1 MTDTNCTKD
10 LRHICTI
17 VVRELLQNRDW
28 ALLDEDVLV
37 ELVLDSTPP
46 DPTPSELKKQA
57 EHQYTIV
64 LYEACKQK
72 DDHARRERAYRE
84 LFHYLFRAAYNR
96 WPDLAEDVTQRALVL
111 VCEQVERCDHPGT
124 FLAFALWKLRH
135 ALQLELKARGSN
147 VPRVKIDPD
156 FLEQVPA
163 ALPRHLDYQESLQI
177 LSEAIHRIPDARQ
190 REAVLLKFFGGLS
203 DEDISEYLGVS
214 QGYVRVLRHRGLEH
228 LRSDC
233 KLGDYF
239 PALRDREKG
248 DEAEL

>member
-10 LRHICTI
+10 SRQICTI

-37 ELVLDSTPP
+37 KLVLNSTPP
-46 DPTPSELKKQA
+46 DLPLSELKRQA

-64 LYEACKQK
+64 LYEACKQE

-111 VCEQVERCDHPGT
+111 VCEQIERCDHPGT

-147 VPRVKIDPD
+147 TPDVRIDPS
-156 FLEQVPA
+156 FLDQVPA
-163 ALPRHLDYQESLQI
+163 ALSPHLDQESLQV

-203 DEDISEYLGVS
+203 DEEISERLGVS
-214 QGYVRVLRHRGLEH
+214 QGYLRVLRHRGLEQ
-228 LRSDC
+228 LRKDG

-248 DEAEL
+248 DETEL